1 MKTQLTI
8 TIEHPDGTDPS
19 DLIQLVIYDHL
30 ESSNSVLANGWSI
43 KYKQQKEENKM
54 SKEQLERY
62 AYFIS
67 FSHHLSDFD
76 HEMHR
81 DDVLVTIEKEEACVW
96 EPFENFSK
104 YELLD
109 SVYNLANHIMEMF
122 GND

>member
-30 ESSNSVLANGWSI
+30 ESSNSVLANGWAI
-43 KYKQQKEENKM
+43 QYKQEKEENKM

-62 AYFIS
+62 AYHIA

-76 HEMHR
+76 FDAHR
-81 DDVLVTIEKEEACVW
+81 DDVLAEIEKGEACVW
-96 EPFENFSK
+96 QPFENFSK
-104 YELLD
+104 QDLLD
-109 SVYNLANHIMEMF
+109 SIYNLANQIIELF